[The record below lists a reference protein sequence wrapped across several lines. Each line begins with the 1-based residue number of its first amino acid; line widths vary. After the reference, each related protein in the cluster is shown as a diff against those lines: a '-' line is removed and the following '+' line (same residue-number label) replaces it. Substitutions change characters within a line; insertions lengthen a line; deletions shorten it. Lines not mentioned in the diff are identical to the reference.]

1 MRDNASNIRRLQMSA
16 LYVKCPQCGPLLTF
30 IPQGNQFS
38 IEVKCTCGIKIAH
51 TENCNNSK
59 PGQDYRQQLN
69 RYHGKHP
76 VQQKVEPLKMNEE
89 NSEQGNCF
97 T

>member
-1 MRDNASNIRRLQMSA
+1 MRDNALHFRRLQMSA

-38 IEVKCTCGIKIAH
+38 IEVKCTCGVKIAH

-59 PGQDYRQQLN
+59 PGQEYRQQLN
-69 RYHGKHP
+69 KYHGKHP
-76 VQQKVEPLKMNEE
+76 VQSTPPFTGNEQGKEMNE
-89 NSEQGNCF
+89 GCF
-97 T
+97 E